1 MRGFFGPFRIER
13 QVGRGGLGAVYRAVD
28 CRSGDTVALKLLPP
42 GRDPSAT
49 RRLRREFDALRGL
62 QHPNIVRVLDCG
74 EVDGIP
80 WLSMEY
86 VDGLALREWL
96 AVAGR
101 PRLLEPEPDLDA
113 PEGVDLDV
121 LFEEPDSGA
130 LLAAARARR
139 FLVETGLEAM
149 LTAEEQVEQNNPD
162 RLHALCE
169 ALAQVCDGL
178 TFVHSRGLLHRDVK
192 PRNILV
198 RQDRRATLVDF
209 GLAKSMSDA
218 EITDHGHVVGTY
230 RYMPPEQ
237 ARGEPL
243 DRRSDLYA
251 LGVTLYEQ
259 LAGRPPFPH
268 RNQLEL
274 LEAIL
279 YQQPPDLA
287 RINPGVP
294 APLARLAERLLQ
306 KNAED
311 RPQSAAEVALL
322 LRVIGRGVWGFSE
335 PLLVPR
341 PEEPREEEPV
351 SAQPRGNG
359 AARR

>member
-1 MRGFFGPFRIER
+1 MGVRGWLGPFRIER

-28 CRSGDTVALKLLPP
+28 CRSGDTVALKMLPP
-42 GRDPSAT
+42 GTDPSAT
-49 RRLRREFDALRGL
+49 RRLRREFDALRHL
-62 QHPNIVRVLDCG
+62 HHPNIVRVLDLG
-74 EVDGIP
+74 EVDGVP

-86 VDGLALREWL
+86 VDGMPLREWL
-96 AVAGR
+96 VVAGQ
-101 PRLLEPEPDLDA
+101 PKLLEPEPEADA

-130 LLAAARARR
+130 LLAAARSGKLR
-139 FLVETGLEAM
+139 LETDLGSL
-149 LTAEEQVEQNNPD
+149 LTLDEQIEQNNPD

-178 TFVHSRGLLHRDVK
+178 SFIHTRGLLHRDVK
-192 PRNILV
+192 PGNILV

-209 GLAKSMSDA
+209 GLAKRLTEDP

-230 RYMPPEQ
+230 RYMSPEQ

-243 DRRSDLYA
+243 DRRSDLYS
-251 LGVTLYEQ
+251 LGATLYDL
-259 LAGRPPFPH
+259 LAGRPAFPQ

-274 LEAIL
+274 LEAIVSRDA
-279 YQQPPDLA
+279 PEIS
-287 RINPGVP
+287 RINPGAP
-294 APLARLAERLLQ
+294 AALCSLAHRLLQ
-306 KNAED
+306 KRPED
-311 RPQSAAEVALL
+311 RPQNAAEVAVL

-341 PEEPREEEPV
+341 PAEERH
-351 SAQPRGNG
+351 
-359 AARR
+359 